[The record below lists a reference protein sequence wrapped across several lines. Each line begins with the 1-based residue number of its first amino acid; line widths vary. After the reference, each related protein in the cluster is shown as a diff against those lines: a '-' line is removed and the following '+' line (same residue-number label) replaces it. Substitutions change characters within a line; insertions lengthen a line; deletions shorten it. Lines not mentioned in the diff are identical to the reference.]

1 MPAGHQ
7 GLPDFTH
14 SNTAITIAGE
24 PIKHLLYQLRL
35 AFSGWRDAPYYLGMD
50 RNRFSTEVRLFFMEI
65 PIGKQG
71 IAFDRL
77 ELGAWVE
84 DYKSRVERPGRLIG
98 ETIWDVKDRQV
109 SSNVTESGTSTS
121 ASADSEFAK
130 TLAVLT
136 SKKLSGS

>member
-1 MPAGHQ
+1 MSNNEHKLLPVQPRLIRFSVAPA
-7 GLPDFTH
+7 
-14 SNTAITIAGE
+14 
-24 PIKHLLYQLRL
+24 YV
-35 AFSGWRDAPYYLGMD
+35 GMD
-50 RNRFSTEVRLFFMEI
+50 RNRFNQEVRPFLTEI

-77 ELGAWVE
+77 ELDAWVE
-84 DYKSRVERPGRLIG
+84 DYKSRIGRPGRLIG

-109 SSNVTESGTSTS
+109 SSNVTASGISTS

-130 TLAVLT
+130 ALAVLT